1 MIFKEGTVAMEDAA
15 NFLTKTVEDAIV
27 VEIAM
32 TAEKIATTAVGTI
45 RAIEVM
51 DDAIVIE
58 ENYSLISL

>member
-1 MIFKEGTVAMEDAA
+1 MEDAA